1 MRVLMISPK
10 VSGIG
15 GVAQH
20 VSSLMGRLRGM
31 GFNVD

>member
-1 MRVLMISPK
+1 MRVLMISPR

-20 VSSLMGRLRGM
+20 VSRLIGRLRGM
-31 GFNVD
+31 GFDVD